1 MPRKG
6 TKEIAILSIRSRM
19 MRHFEGL
26 SASDPDM
33 ELTLAVLRWDKQR
46 TIVEHG
52 SVGPVN
58 LERYD
63 RLLGGVIER
72 RLFREERIL
81 SRAGDLVDRVARGDS
96 DDVDILELLKA
107 LTPDRLDEF
116 IAEVGKRL
124 LKRLY
129 RLQGDVVGDDDQD
142 PIDLVFALKKLTN
155 EELKNLDE
163 ALARLAPTRSRGRP
177 RRNSIARVDYG
188 SMEYWRRVT
197 EMFADLGSLRAAC
210 IAVSA
215 EDGDRDSPPE
225 DLLRRYRGLDKL
237 IRATLTADSPP

>member
-1 MPRKG
+1 MEAQESALPRKG
-6 TKEIAILSIRSRM
+6 TKGIAILTIRSRM

-52 SVGPVN
+52 LVGPVN

-142 PIDLVFALKKLTN
+142 PID
-155 EELKNLDE
+155 
-163 ALARLAPTRSRGRP
+163 
-177 RRNSIARVDYG
+177 
-188 SMEYWRRVT
+188 
-197 EMFADLGSLRAAC
+197 
-210 IAVSA
+210 
-215 EDGDRDSPPE
+215 
-225 DLLRRYRGLDKL
+225 
-237 IRATLTADSPP
+237 